1 MSWITGYTKAST
13 SKASE
18 ESALREEKRKKLEQE
33 RLSRNQKRTAHREQ
47 LQRAIESRR
56 EAEKA
61 LQGLLE
67 IDPDIF
73 DSSDSDKI
81 EISPEEESEL
91 LSIPTMA
98 NFDELNADN
107 GADAM
112 KNLGQIRVNWD
123 ADDPQYFFQKLE
135 TELQIFEINKQF
147 TKRQALIRLI
157 PDAVGKEFKHLINLQ
172 ETEAGTLAYKVL
184 KTALIK
190 AYGPRPGDS
199 YQRAVNRV
207 MTGKPSVLLKLII
220 SDICNK
226 NMSDCCCSSTIWGIF
241 EQKIPLYLKSGL
253 ANEVFNATNMQN
265 IMDKAD
271 NYWAA
276 NQVENQV
283 SAVSTPGSAAT
294 TVSSPVTAA
303 NNSEVSAIGRGR
315 GNSFRGRYNRGGR
328 RGGRGTRGNQ
338 SGGQDPRGKRHESNP
353 PWNSC
358 GAHWVY
364 AEDAF
369 KCQSPTTCPLKDKV
383 KPKA

>member
-13 SKASE
+13 SKATE

-33 RLSRNQKRTAHREQ
+33 RLSRNQKREAHREQ
-47 LQRAIESRR
+47 LQKAIESRR
-56 EAEKA
+56 EADKA
-61 LQGLLE
+61 LQGLLD

-73 DSSDSDKI
+73 STSDSDKS

-112 KNLGQIRVNWD
+112 KNLGQIKVNWD

-147 TKRQALIRLI
+147 TKRQALIRLL

-190 AYGPRPGDS
+190 AYGPRPGDA

-220 SDICNK
+220 SDICK
-226 NMSDCCCSSTIWGIF
+226 SNMSDCCCSSTIWGIF

-283 SAVSTPGSAAT
+283 SAVSTPVTAAT

-338 SGGQDPRGKRHESNP
+338 NGGQDPRGKRHESNP

>member
-13 SKASE
+13 SKATE

-33 RLSRNQKRTAHREQ
+33 RLSRNQKREAHREQ
-47 LQRAIESRR
+47 LQKAIESRR
-56 EAEKA
+56 EADKA
-61 LQGLLE
+61 LQGLLD

-73 DSSDSDKI
+73 STSDSDKS

-112 KNLGQIRVNWD
+112 KNLGQIKVNWD

-190 AYGPRPGDS
+190 AYGPRPGDA

-220 SDICNK
+220 SDICK
-226 NMSDCCCSSTIWGIF
+226 SNMSDCCCSSTIWGIF

-283 SAVSTPGSAAT
+283 SAVSTPVTAAT

-338 SGGQDPRGKRHESNP
+338 NGGQDPRGKRHESNP

>member
-13 SKASE
+13 SKATE

-73 DSSDSDKI
+73 NSSDSDKI

-283 SAVSTPGSAAT
+283 SAVSTPGTAAQ
-294 TVSSPVTAA
+294 VSSPVTAA

>member
-1 MSWITGYTKAST
+1 MSWITGYKKAST

-73 DSSDSDKI
+73 NSSDSDKI

-283 SAVSTPGSAAT
+283 SAVSTPGTAAQ
-294 TVSSPVTAA
+294 VSSPVTAA

>member
-73 DSSDSDKI
+73 NSSDSDKI

>member
-157 PDAVGKEFKHLINLQ
+157 PDAVGQEFKHLINLQ

-283 SAVSTPGSAAT
+283 SAVSTPGSAAQ
-294 TVSSPVTAA
+294 VSSPVTAA